1 MIQITVKK
9 GSAIINQL
17 EVTPE
22 EKADYERRARLDVE
36 NLNRWVSE
44 GHEVE
49 VVDLDQ
55 PPATL
60 EEPPSDVEDQIG
72 TVEGV

>member
-22 EKADYERRARLDVE
+22 EKADYERRAKLDVE
-36 NLNRWVSE
+36 ISNLHKGGGYSYETYDPEAVIPE
-44 GHEVE
+44 
-49 VVDLDQ
+49 
-55 PPATL
+55 PAEEATTA
-60 EEPPSDVEDQIG
+60 EEPYTEPEAI
-72 TVEGV
+72 